1 MIVFLV
7 WFTANNIASTRS
19 KTDILDG
26 LTVVAV
32 VTLYAALGVYSH
44 VSNTN
49 PYQQGFFVLLAGMTN
64 ALLFVVFVAAGRP
77 TVCPPQVHRLDSASL
92 EDGGQVE
99 RSHSRFCHDGSLHR
113 RSQPPPRPLYVLQ
126 GASERHF
133 NKQ

>member
-44 VSNTN
+44 VSITNPN
-49 PYQQGFFVLLAGMTN
+49 PYQQRFLCTTCWHDKCTKY
-64 ALLFVVFVAAGRP
+64 LLF
-77 TVCPPQVHRLDSASL
+77 L
-92 EDGGQVE
+92 
-99 RSHSRFCHDGSLHR
+99 
-113 RSQPPPRPLYVLQ
+113 
-126 GASERHF
+126 
-133 NKQ
+133 